1 MRILRRWAAR
11 LAGHLPGR
19 HAEDDL
25 REELEAHLEMEIE
38 EYVRRGMDPDTARRT
53 ARIASGGLTQA
64 AEAVHDQRSVPW
76 LEHAVADLRFAFRA
90 LRRTPAFTATVI
102 ATLALGLGA
111 NTAIFSVVRG
121 VLLKPLPHRDGDA
134 LLYLRQSRDG
144 PGGESLGF
152 SVPEVRDLRAAAPSL
167 QAVAELSNWT
177 VTLQRPDGAE
187 RMPAALVTGNWFE
200 VMGLLPILGRVT
212 GPGDDGP
219 GVPVV
224 VVLTYDGW
232 VRRFAGDSSVIGR
245 SVTVDG
251 KPATVIGVLQ
261 PAPFYPGQA
270 DALLNM
276 VASDHHLS
284 ATMVEGRTHRMTEI
298 VARLA
303 PQATV
308 QSAQA
313 EVSALQARMQRDH
326 PEAYPEG
333 ARYRMA
339 AVPFRVVMAERAE
352 LTLWLLAGAAAFVL
366 VIAVANVANLTLM
379 RGVRRQH
386 ELVVRA
392 SLGAGSARLRRLLLT
407 ENLLLAVGGAGFGA
421 AVAVSGTRLLAAM
434 ASRYT
439 PRASEVQ
446 LDATALSFAL
456 GLAVVV
462 ALLLS
467 AMASLPREG
476 RFASRI
482 LSGGQ
487 RASAGRGRHRLQ
499 RALVVVQVAVS
510 VVLLTGAGLLTQTM
524 LHLAN
529 VSSGLRTE
537 EVLSMT
543 VPLLTPSELLSGPA
557 ADASAKGRYEQMR
570 AGIAALPGVRAVGLG
585 SPGPLRASDVRFDV
599 KVEGVPVATG
609 LPLPQGEFRTA
620 NPDFFI
626 AAGIP
631 LERGRSFA
639 ATDDMR
645 SAPVVVINRTLADQ
659 LFPGRDPVGQ
669 RIAWT
674 GEVLRFTPISGAWR
688 TVVGVVGNTQDGGLD
703 APARGAV
710 YHPFAQMLAL
720 GGSFAVRADSNVA
733 TLVPAVMRI
742 VRGVAPTAPIEQVLT
757 IAQIRDQSVAPRR
770 LNAALISSFGV
781 LAMIVA
787 AVGIVGV
794 LAFSVGARTTEIGI
808 RMSLG
813 AAPVRVERMILREGG
828 ILLMAGLGIGVVGA
842 WATVGVLRG
851 LLFGVT
857 PHDPATL
864 GGVAVVMGLIGLVW
878 CWIPA
883 ARAARIDP
891 TITMRAA

>member
-421 AVAVSGTRLLAAM
+421 AVGGLSPPPPPAQRHARRPAHPARLRGWAVGRGPGLLARA
-434 ASRYT
+434 
-439 PRASEVQ
+439 PRV
-446 LDATALSFAL
+446 
-456 GLAVVV
+456 GL
-462 ALLLS
+462 
-467 AMASLPREG
+467 P
-476 RFASRI
+476 
-482 LSGGQ
+482 
-487 RASAGRGRHRLQ
+487 AGRGRARPVRRGPATARLGAGGERPVPAVGSARAAHPGGAGRRADRDVGGRRAGSVVGRAGAGVPGPPRDVERELGVPPVGVAAVPGQGPQPQQPAVRGAGDGRGVAQQPPRLPELGPSRLPVVAGGRELLRHPPPRGGRAGVEGEDARRRPGGRMTLHRHGPRRGHHESGLREGVAGEAHRLQ
-499 RALVVVQVAVS
+499 PV
-510 VVLLTGAGLLTQTM
+510 GFTQS
-524 LHLAN
+524 LHLPE
-529 VSSGLRTE
+529 VRSST
-537 EVLSMT
+537 
-543 VPLLTPSELLSGPA
+543 
-557 ADASAKGRYEQMR
+557 
-570 AGIAALPGVRAVGLG
+570 
-585 SPGPLRASDVRFDV
+585 
-599 KVEGVPVATG
+599 
-609 LPLPQGEFRTA
+609 
-620 NPDFFI
+620 
-626 AAGIP
+626 
-631 LERGRSFA
+631 
-639 ATDDMR
+639 
-645 SAPVVVINRTLADQ
+645 
-659 LFPGRDPVGQ
+659 
-669 RIAWT
+669 
-674 GEVLRFTPISGAWR
+674 
-688 TVVGVVGNTQDGGLD
+688 
-703 APARGAV
+703 
-710 YHPFAQMLAL
+710 
-720 GGSFAVRADSNVA
+720 
-733 TLVPAVMRI
+733 
-742 VRGVAPTAPIEQVLT
+742 
-757 IAQIRDQSVAPRR
+757 
-770 LNAALISSFGV
+770 
-781 LAMIVA
+781 
-787 AVGIVGV
+787 
-794 LAFSVGARTTEIGI
+794 
-808 RMSLG
+808 
-813 AAPVRVERMILREGG
+813 RV
-828 ILLMAGLGIGVVGA
+828 
-842 WATVGVLRG
+842 
-851 LLFGVT
+851 
-857 PHDPATL
+857 
-864 GGVAVVMGLIGLVW
+864 
-878 CWIPA
+878 
-883 ARAARIDP
+883 
-891 TITMRAA
+891 